1 MVSNHLRDAAL
12 LRRERRHTEEE
23 TGEDVKYNGVDMSH
37 IVESRGF
44 KILSQYRMVDSTT
57 QRLNSSTSHRLGASI
72 LVLWSQGRMNAPRQ
86 KRIVLQSPRCRLIG
100 IMIVAG
106 LLA

>member
-57 QRLNSSTSHRLGASI
+57 QRLYGSTSHELGVPV
-72 LVLWSQGRMNAPRQ
+72 LVSSAREHTSA
-86 KRIVLQSPRCRLIG
+86 
-100 IMIVAG
+100 
-106 LLA
+106 LLARSVSCCKVHVAD

>member
-57 QRLNSSTSHRLGASI
+57 QRLYGSTSHGLGAFVPVI
-72 LVLWSQGRMNAPRQ
+72 
-86 KRIVLQSPRCRLIG
+86 
-100 IMIVAG
+100 
-106 LLA
+106 